1 MATQAASP
9 SQKSIA
15 VALLPVAGSDSDEE
29 PFQHCTVFPFC
40 MEGEWPEV
48 RPCVS
53 FGQWLVALS
62 YGQGLGRREIEG
74 LVARRCLA
82 VRFSQWA
89 QTLRECLSQVTVHQ
103 RALLE
108 RSLLTSRGCL

>member
-1 MATQAASP
+1 MSV
-9 SQKSIA
+9 I
-15 VALLPVAGSDSDEE
+15 GD
-29 PFQHCTVFPFC
+29 
-40 MEGEWPEV
+40 
-48 RPCVS
+48 
-53 FGQWLVALS
+53 LVIRALS

-74 LVARRCLA
+74 LVARRCLV

-108 RSLLTSRGCL
+108 RWLLTIRGHLWVSLSSFFCF